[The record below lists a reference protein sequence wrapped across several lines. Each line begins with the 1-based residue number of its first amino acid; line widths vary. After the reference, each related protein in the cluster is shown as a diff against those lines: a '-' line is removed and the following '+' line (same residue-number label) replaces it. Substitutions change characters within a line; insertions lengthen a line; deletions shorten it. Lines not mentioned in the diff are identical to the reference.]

1 MTEGEQP
8 VILTNPQSVADPI
21 PDFSDPIIKWQ
32 LRTKEIIRGFQ
43 KRWNL
48 KITGEAMDSIIDTME
63 MFVNKNTK
71 QTNIRDK
78 ELIENFCEGLTEDLY
93 DILQYEGTIGKD
105 LKAQLYI
112 KRFVRNIVMLT
123 EITIYYNYEGFFS
136 QNLHTLFKV
145 NNNTQSNIEGAKK
158 EGFSFKNL
166 GWGAGKT

>member
-1 MTEGEQP
+1 MADSEQP
-8 VILTNPQSVADPI
+8 VILTNPQSVAEPI

-48 KITGEAMDSIIDTME
+48 KITEAAMDSIIDTME
-63 MFVNKNTK
+63 MFVNRNTK

-78 ELIENFCEGLTEDLY
+78 ELIENFCDGITEDLY
-93 DILQYEGTIGKD
+93 EILQYEGTIGKD
-105 LKAQLYI
+105 VRSQLYT

-123 EITIYYNYEGFFS
+123 EITMYYGYEGFFS
-136 QNLHTLFKV
+136 QNMHTLFRV
-145 NNNTQSNIEGAKK
+145 NNNTQNNNDESKK
-158 EGFSFKNL
+158 GGFSFKNL